1 MSEKRDGNHVNAN
14 PMALLFV
21 TNQVLNLQIKTKL
34 RFDFGVKHFCE
45 KKNLSKQQKPWL
57 RLIRGTYL
65 LSAVMM
71 ETCLCDYHDHIG
83 NQRDR

>member
-45 KKNLSKQQKPWL
+45 KKKTCRNNKSLGYDSFEAP
-57 RLIRGTYL
+57 TY
-65 LSAVMM
+65 
-71 ETCLCDYHDHIG
+71 
-83 NQRDR
+83 